1 MIDKELFEHLSE
13 IRGGQ
18 PPIYEIYL
26 MREAAKEYI
35 LPSGKP
41 TGWPDTSG
49 DSVGFYYE
57 LESAVNALHENVLD
71 IRDGGVF
78 NAAFILCKFPG
89 LYSSAGRDMRLYF
102 LWDEAKDGFWEAEE
116 PEIFKYVGI

>member
-1 MIDKELFEHLSE
+1 MIDNERFELLSE
-13 IRGGQ
+13 ARDGQ

-26 MREAAKEYI
+26 LDNAAKEYI
-35 LPSGKP
+35 IPHGKP

-49 DSVGFYYE
+49 ESVGFYYE
-57 LESAVNALHENVLD
+57 LESAVDALHENRLD
-71 IRDGGVF
+71 MRDGGVF

-89 LYSSAGRDMRLYF
+89 LYNSAGDDMRLYF

-116 PEIFKYVGI
+116 PEIFKHVGI

>member
-1 MIDKELFEHLSE
+1 MIDNERFKLLSE
-13 IRGGQ
+13 ARDGQ

-26 MREAAKEYI
+26 LDNAAKEYI
-35 LPSGKP
+35 IPHGKP

-49 DSVGFYYE
+49 ESVGFYYE
-57 LESAVNALHENVLD
+57 LESAVDALHENALD
-71 IRDGGVF
+71 MRDDGVF

-89 LYSSAGRDMRLYF
+89 LYNSAGDDMRLYF

-116 PEIFKYVGI
+116 PEIFKHVGI

>member
-1 MIDKELFEHLSE
+1 MIDNERFELLSE
-13 IRGGQ
+13 ARDGQ

-26 MREAAKEYI
+26 LDNAAKEYI
-35 LPSGKP
+35 IPHGKP

-49 DSVGFYYE
+49 ESVGFYYE
-57 LESAVNALHENVLD
+57 LESAVDALHENRLD
-71 IRDGGVF
+71 MRDGGVF

-89 LYSSAGRDMRLYF
+89 LYNSAGEDMRLYF

-116 PEIFKYVGI
+116 PEIFKHVAI

>member
-1 MIDKELFEHLSE
+1 MIDNERFELLSE
-13 IRGGQ
+13 ARDGQ

-26 MREAAKEYI
+26 LANAAKEYI
-35 LPSGKP
+35 IPYGKP

-49 DSVGFYYE
+49 ESVGFYYE
-57 LESAVNALHENVLD
+57 LESAVDALHENRLD
-71 IRDGGVF
+71 MRDGGVF

-89 LYSSAGRDMRLYF
+89 LYNSAGDDMRLYF

-116 PEIFKYVGI
+116 PEIFKHVGI

>member
-1 MIDKELFEHLSE
+1 MIDNERFELLSE
-13 IRGGQ
+13 ARDGQ

-26 MREAAKEYI
+26 LDNAAKEYI
-35 LPSGKP
+35 IPHGKP

-49 DSVGFYYE
+49 ESVGFYYE
-57 LESAVNALHENVLD
+57 LESAVDALHENRLD
-71 IRDGGVF
+71 MRDGGVF

-89 LYSSAGRDMRLYF
+89 LYNSAGDDMRLYF

-116 PEIFKYVGI
+116 PEIFKHVAI